1 MYAPPCKTEVFD
13 EILPEHIPKDMLD
26 LAVNIVN
33 SKAGHFKPEKFEDR
47 YENALRALIARKQKD
62 EKTESPP
69 EPEPTNVINLM
80 DALRNSVRRRSDS
93 ASGRF
98 EGTEKPSAKQR
109 A

>member
-26 LAVNIVN
+26 LAVHIVN

-47 YENALRALIARKQKD
+47 YENALRALIARKQKG
-62 EKTESPP
+62 EKIEPPP

-80 DALRNSVRRRSDS
+80 DALYNSIRRRSDS
-93 ASGRF
+93 ASGRS
-98 EGTEKPSAKQR
+98 GGAAKPFAKQR
-109 A
+109 